1 MGVSGDKETIEKKGK
16 IVMNEN
22 ERVAMIE
29 HCRWSDEV
37 ICPCPWVLEVAW
49 LKTKN
54 IHYVAH
60 DDLPYGSVGE
70 NDIYKEIKDA
80 GMFKAT

>member
-1 MGVSGDKETIEKKGK
+1 
-16 IVMNEN
+16 MNEN